1 MTKTVLIGIPVL
13 LIGGTEVQT
22 LSVVKV
28 LVSGGYRVAVCCYHE
43 YLPEVVEKFRSA
55 GAEVILLNLQR
66 QTSLPGLLGIIPS
79 LIKAFRSIK
88 PDVVHVQYIAP
99 GLLPIVAARLARVPV
114 VFSTVHIAGDLIY
127 GSKAKWMLR
136 FASKISTAFI
146 CVSKDV
152 EKFWF
157 GTSQVFNPKDPIQ
170 QRKHFTIYNAV
181 DAEHI
186 ARLAREADINQI
198 KNRLKIQEKRVIGIV
213 GRLVHQKG
221 HAVLLDAM
229 VNVINK
235 FPDVILVIL
244 GDGPDRAKLEAQAR
258 NLRIESH
265 IRWLGAVAQEDVFRM
280 LSVMSIFVMPS
291 LFEGFGLTAAE
302 AMAAELPVVG
312 SRVDG
317 LAEVIEDG
325 VTGYL
330 VEPSDSSALTNAL
343 IKLLSN
349 PEQAKEFGLRG
360 QDRVMQY
367 FSMGRFGE
375 SMLGFYKQRLD
386 QTESH

>member
-1 MTKTVLIGIPVL
+1 MVAKSPKTILIAIPVL
-13 LIGGTEVQT
+13 LIGGTEIQT

-28 LVSGGYRVAVCCYHE
+28 LVSGGYRVVVCCYHE
-43 YLPEVVEKFRSA
+43 YLPNVVEKFQSA

-66 QTSLPGLLGIIPS
+66 QTSLPGLLGLIPS
-79 LIKAFRSIK
+79 LIKAFRVIK
-88 PDVVHVQYIAP
+88 PDVIHVQYIAP

-114 VFSTVHIAGDLIY
+114 VFATIHIAGGLIY
-127 GSKAKWMLR
+127 GSKAKWMLGV
-136 FASKISTAFI
+136 ASKISTAFI

-157 GTSQVFNPKDPIQ
+157 GSSKVFDTKEPIG

-181 DAEHI
+181 DTETI

-198 KNRLKIQEKRVIGIV
+198 KKRLKIQEQRVVGIV

-229 VNVINK
+229 VNVINN

-244 GDGPDRAKLEAQAR
+244 GDGPDRAQLEAQAR
-258 NLRIESH
+258 NLRIESN
-265 IRWLGAVAQEDVFRM
+265 IRWVGAVAQEDVFRM
-280 LSVMSIFVMPS
+280 LSVMNIFVMPS
-291 LFEGFGLTAAE
+291 LFEGFGLTVAE
-302 AMAAELPVVG
+302 AMAASLPVVG
-312 SRVDG
+312 TRVDG

-330 VEPSDSSALTNAL
+330 VEPSDSLALANAL

-349 PEQAKEFGLRG
+349 PEQAREFGLRG
-360 QDRVMQY
+360 RDRVMKY
-367 FSMGRFGE
+367 FSMGQFGE
-375 SMLGFYKQRLD
+375 SMLGLYRQP
-386 QTESH
+386 SI